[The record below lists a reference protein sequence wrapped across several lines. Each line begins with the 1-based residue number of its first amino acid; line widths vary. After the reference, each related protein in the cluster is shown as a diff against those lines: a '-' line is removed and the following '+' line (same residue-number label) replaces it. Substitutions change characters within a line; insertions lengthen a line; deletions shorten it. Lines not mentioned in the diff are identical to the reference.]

1 MPWFTSRP
9 AAPDAGED
17 FPALAKQFFTPP
29 ASSGIVVAPDG
40 YAELDEPTFLNHF
53 AGGVPTA
60 RARPLCRAR
69 TQRAPLPSERTTA
82 AAWHDKP
89 SWYQVSTQDRTIDPD
104 LERHLAQRMGAHTI
118 ELETSHLSL
127 ITERERLRSWSSPA
141 AGDPR
146 YPPVRGHAIHPL
158 AGQLWDIH
166 RTRHRRSLLY
176 GRRRSA
182 VSATPLRTFTAA
194 APIGQDHHMNKIV
207 YAAPVIGAL
216 AAAALGLA
224 GVAQA
229 ASSQG
234 SSAADTVSRLTDQ
247 GYNVQLNG
255 SSGTPLSQCTV
266 SGVHG
271 ESPGRVDS
279 TQFVTVYVDVSCPS
293 SNN

>member
-1 MPWFTSRP
+1 
-9 AAPDAGED
+9 
-17 FPALAKQFFTPP
+17 
-29 ASSGIVVAPDG
+29 
-40 YAELDEPTFLNHF
+40 
-53 AGGVPTA
+53 
-60 RARPLCRAR
+60 
-69 TQRAPLPSERTTA
+69 
-82 AAWHDKP
+82 
-89 SWYQVSTQDRTIDPD
+89 
-104 LERHLAQRMGAHTI
+104 
-118 ELETSHLSL
+118 
-127 ITERERLRSWSSPA
+127 
-141 AGDPR
+141 
-146 YPPVRGHAIHPL
+146 
-158 AGQLWDIH
+158 
-166 RTRHRRSLLY
+166 
-176 GRRRSA
+176 
-182 VSATPLRTFTAA
+182 
-194 APIGQDHHMNKIV
+194 MNKIV

-255 SSGTPLSQCTV
+255 SSGTPLTQCTV